1 MEKPLSVVKPGM
13 RWSAQHAIAACAVG
27 CFAFGAST
35 PLAHAQSTDK
45 SLMQKEVARRAEN
58 LVLAKQLLLSGD
70 NHYNNKEYKQA
81 VGDYSEAF
89 KLVPNAGLTQDVRF
103 VTADRYAQASV
114 EYARGLA
121 KNGSYEE
128 AKKVLNA
135 VLDHN
140 VAPGHVGA
148 MTLLAQVDDPIRY
161 NQALTPEHVQNIEK
175 VAHWLRK
182 AEGYYMLAQFDNAL
196 VAYEEVLRI
205 DKYNVAARRG
215 MERVAQSMRD
225 YQLAATDHSRA
236 ERLKE
241 VDAAWEI
248 RPNTASDL
256 VGVTTGGGTDTVG
269 LIQEIRGSKLKN
281 MLVPTVDFQ
290 DASLEEALDTL
301 RLWSR
306 EFDTSELD
314 PDKKGFNF
322 VARIGDAGSELRN
335 GIASKKFSL
344 QLRNVPMNEVLD
356 YITRAT
362 NTQWRIEEYAI
373 VVTPSGMQ
381 DTQLRQRTF
390 DVPPGFMQDTVSGV
404 ESSKS
409 NDPFA
414 DSSNDKVLQPKLDI
428 DEYLK
433 RIGVTFPDGAT
444 ANYIRGAGKLSVLNT
459 ETNLNLIDD
468 YLRLIRKQE
477 SVQVVVNFTIIDI
490 SQTDLEELGFDW
502 LLGQNNVSGN
512 NMFIGGGSQGN
523 GKLIDS
529 IGTLPTDVD
538 PLTAGNRSGDT
549 MFSNNAIDSLLGGQ
563 RDFGNAGTP
572 SPGVLQVTGLVN
584 NSAFQAIMRGF
595 DQKKDDSRVFT
606 PSLVVRSGERA
617 RLYSGNEM
625 MYPTEYEPPELPN
638 NVGSGAGTTPPVTP
652 STPTAFETRELGFV
666 FEIEPT
672 ISEDRNYIELRLNPT
687 YSQFDGFIDYGSP
700 INTFASDPIT
710 GLPITIPV
718 TRNSILQPVF
728 STIRLNT
735 SVTLADGATMVVG
748 GLHQARIEKVED
760 KVPVLGDLPFVGRFF
775 QSNGYK
781 PTKRAMIMFVN
792 AKLVDPSGKALT
804 DR

>member
-1 MEKPLSVVKPGM
+1 MKPGM
-13 RWSAQHAIAACAVG
+13 RWSAQHAISACAAS
-27 CFAFGAST
+27 CFILGATTLSIS
-35 PLAHAQSTDK
+35 AQGSDK
-45 SLMQKEVARRAEN
+45 SLMQREVNRRAEN
-58 LVLAKQLLLSGD
+58 LVLAKQLLESGD
-70 NHYNNKEYKQA
+70 IHYNNKDYKKA
-81 VGDYSEAF
+81 VADYSQAF

-103 VTADRYAQASV
+103 VTADRYAVASV
-114 EYARGLA
+114 EYAKGLA
-121 KNGSYEE
+121 KVGKYDE
-128 AKKVLNA
+128 AKNVLNN
-135 VLDHN
+135 VLDHD
-140 VAPGHVGA
+140 VSPGHVGA
-148 MTLLAQVDDPIRY
+148 MTLLAQIDDPIKY

-182 AEGYYMLAQFDNAL
+182 AEGYFMLAQFDEAL

-215 MERVAQSMRD
+215 MERVAQSMRG
-225 YQLAATDHSRA
+225 YQAAATDYSRV

-248 RPNTASDL
+248 RP
-256 VGVTTGGGTDTVG
+256 DTVSDSLGGATTAGSNGEG
-269 LIQEIRGSKLKN
+269 LVQEISGSKIKQ
-281 MLVPTVDFQ
+281 MLVPSVDFQ
-290 DASLEEALDTL
+290 DVSIEEALDTL

-306 EFDTSELD
+306 EFDTTELD
-314 PDKKGFNF
+314 PTKKGFNF
-322 VARIGDAGSELRN
+322 VMRVGDVGSDVHNNIMSKRI
-335 GIASKKFSL
+335 SL
-344 QLRNVPMNEVLD
+344 QLKNVPMSEVLD
-356 YITRAT
+356 YVTKAT
-362 NTQWRIEEYAI
+362 HTQWRIEDYAI

-381 DTQLRQRTF
+381 DTRLLQRTF
-390 DVPPGFMQDTVSGV
+390 TVPPGFMQDTVASVEASSG
-404 ESSKS
+404 S
-409 NDPFA
+409 NPFE
-414 DSSNDKVLQPKLDI
+414 DSSNDSVLQPRLEI

-433 RIGVTFPDGAT
+433 RIGVTFPEGAT

-459 ETNLNLIDD
+459 ETNLNIIED

-490 SQTDLEELGFDW
+490 SQTNLEELGFDW
-502 LLGQNNVSGN
+502 LLGQNNISGGN
-512 NMFIGGGSQGN
+512 LFLGGGSPGN
-523 GKLIDS
+523 GQQIDPVGS
-529 IGTLPTDVD
+529 LPTEVD
-538 PLTAGNRSGDT
+538 PVTSGNRTGDA
-549 MFSNNAIDSLLGGQ
+549 MFSNNAIDSLIQGQ
-563 RDFGNAGTP
+563 RDFGQSSTP
-572 SPGVLQVTGLVN
+572 SPGVLQVTGQIN
-584 NSAFQAIMRGF
+584 NSVFQSIMRGL
-595 DQKKDDSRVFT
+595 DQKKDDSKVFT

-638 NVGSGAGTTPPVTP
+638 NVGNRVGGSAFPVTP

-700 INTFASDPIT
+700 INSITTDPLTGFPIT
-710 GLPITIPV
+710 TPI

-748 GLHQARIEKVED
+748 GLHQARIEKVDD

-775 QSNGYK
+775 HSEGYK
-781 PTKRAMIMFVN
+781 PSKRAMIMFVN
-792 AKLVDPSGKALT
+792 AKLVDPTGKALT